1 MGQGKG
7 KSPFDDAIGSISKG
21 FGAVLRAAA
30 STSREIKKE
39 IDKGGVAKAFEES
52 GREIV
57 RAATNV
63 ATQVG
68 TGLEAWGKRTQ
79 ESLDKIAKSGD
90 GTATPDQP
98 DDPSKKQDP
107 TDGPK

>member
-1 MGQGKG
+1 MSQGKG
-7 KSPFDDAIGSISKG
+7 KRPFDGAIGSISKG
-21 FGAVLRAAA
+21 FGAVLRAAESA
-30 STSREIKKE
+30 SREIKKE

-68 TGLEAWGKRTQ
+68 SGLEAWGKKTQ
-79 ESLDKIAKSGD
+79 ESIDKMGKPGD
-90 GTATPDQP
+90 APAPDAP
-98 DDPSKKQDP
+98 EPEKPVDDVTK
-107 TDGPK
+107 T

>member
-7 KSPFDDAIGSISKG
+7 KSPFDDAVGSISKG
-21 FGAVLRAAA
+21 FGAVLRAAESA
-30 STSREIKKE
+30 SREIKKE

-68 TGLEAWGKRTQ
+68 SGLESWGKRTQ
-79 ESLDKIAKSGD
+79 ESLDKIAK
-90 GTATPDQP
+90 QP
-98 DDPSKKQDP
+98 DGSAAPEQPDEPKKPDAP
-107 TDGPK
+107 H